1 MAIEIGD
8 EEGEDNINGE
18 EAVNNIVY
26 DEKGVFLVGDEGKF
40 KRTNPS

>member
-8 EEGEDNINGE
+8 EESENNIDGE
-18 EAVNNIVY
+18 EAIDNVVD
-26 DEKGVFLVGDEGKF
+26 DENCVFFVGDEGKL